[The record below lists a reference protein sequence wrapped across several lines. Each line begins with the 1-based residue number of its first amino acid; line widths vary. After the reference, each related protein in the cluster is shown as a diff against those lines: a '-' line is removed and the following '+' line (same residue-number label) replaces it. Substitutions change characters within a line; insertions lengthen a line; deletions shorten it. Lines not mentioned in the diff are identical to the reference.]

1 MLSTTTS
8 KKIMLVDSLSSK
20 HRLVELSKEIRAI
33 YEEYKGKKALDK
45 HKWRTMFIE
54 PEPYGCNWLYMNK
67 PLVYEKLLAA
77 GRLAAQILNEHG
89 FKVVSEPTAKQMTV
103 EIQYAHSVNNKVLN
117 SPFQIYRNNSDY
129 GNRKVHSLELYLE
142 TDAQGGN
149 FNVYNL
155 DNHYDF
161 KLEKQ
166 FSIHSNYDE
175 NSIIMYD
182 GNLWHNQSFIKGGIF
197 VMISFDILREP

>member
-1 MLSTTTS
+1 MSTTS
-8 KKIMLVDSLSSK
+8 KKVMLVDSLSSK

-33 YEEYKGKKALDK
+33 YEEYKGKKSLDK

-54 PEPYGCNWLYMNK
+54 PEPLGCNWLYINK
-67 PLVYEKLLAA
+67 PLVYEKLLGA

-103 EIQYAHSVNNKVLN
+103 EIQYAHSVGNKILN
-117 SPFQIYRNNSDY
+117 SPFQIYRNNCNY

-142 TDAQGGN
+142 TEGVGGE
-149 FNVYNL
+149 FNLYNIYE
-155 DNHYDF
+155 NCEF

-166 FSIHSNYDE
+166 YSIHSNYDE
-175 NSIIMYD
+175 NAIIMYD
-182 GNLWHNQSFIKGGIF
+182 GELWHNQSFIKGGRL

>member
-1 MLSTTTS
+1 MSTTS
-8 KKIMLVDSLSSK
+8 KKVMLVDSLSSK
-20 HRLVELSKEIRAI
+20 HRLVELAKEIRAI
-33 YEEYKGKKALDK
+33 YEEYKGKKSLDK

-54 PEPYGCNWLYMNK
+54 PEHSSCNWLMKNK
-67 PLVYEKLLAA
+67 PLVYEKLLGA

-89 FKVVSEPTAKQMTV
+89 FNVVSEPTAKQMTV
-103 EIQYAHSVNNKVLN
+103 EIQYAHSVRNKILN
-117 SPFQIYRNNSDY
+117 SPFSIYRNNSDY
-129 GNRKVHSLELYLE
+129 GYHKVHSLELYLE

-155 DNHYDF
+155 DNKYDF

-175 NSIIMYD
+175 NAIVMYD
-182 GNLWHNQSFIKGGIF
+182 GELWHNQSFIKGGRF
-197 VMISFDILREP
+197 VMISFDILATF